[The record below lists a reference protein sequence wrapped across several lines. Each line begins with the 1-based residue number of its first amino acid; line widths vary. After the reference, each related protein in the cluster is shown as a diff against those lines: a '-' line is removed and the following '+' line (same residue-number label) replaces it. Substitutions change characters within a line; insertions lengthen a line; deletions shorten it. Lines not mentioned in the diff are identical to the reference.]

1 MKQGKQF
8 IHVHSSSPLVRFF
21 IFLSLSLQFLD
32 LIGKKH
38 SKFYVVNGMLLIFSF
53 FMCRIVWGGF
63 VSYVFYTQSEKA
75 FRGEISNPVPVWF
88 TYTARVINVALNVLN
103 CFWFSKMLKFAIR
116 TLRRQGV
123 TKKTT

>member
-1 MKQGKQF
+1 M
-8 IHVHSSSPLVRFF
+8 
-21 IFLSLSLQFLD
+21 QFLD
-32 LIGKKH
+32 LIGKKQ
-38 SKFYVVNGMLLIFSF
+38 SKLYVVNGLLLIFSF
-53 FMCRIVWGGF
+53 FMCRILWGGF

-103 CFWFSKMLKFAIR
+103 CFWFSKMVKFAVKK
-116 TLRRQGV
+116 LRGLE